1 MVIRSPITG
10 EKEIV
15 PEFDSARQISLQDE
29 LRMRIE
35 LVADPAARAELERGY
50 QRCERRDQLL
60 GAVLQRSE
68 ARYIAEHLTP
78 NAQLDFTPVG
88 FERSY
93 ADELRRVKTAYHER
107 PETDLLKERAT
118 ARSRD
123 GWRTLNHAAREM
135 VERQQDTRL
144 SKEAF
149 SNMRSNRGEVS
160 RSFQRAVGR

>member
-10 EKEIV
+10 EREIV

-35 LVADPAARAELERGY
+35 LVADPAVRAELERGF

-68 ARYIAEHLTP
+68 ARYIAEHLKP
-78 NAQLDFTPVG
+78 DARLDFTPVG

-93 ADELRRVKTAYHER
+93 ADELRRVRTAYQKR
-107 PETDLLKERAT
+107 PETDVLKERAT
-118 ARSRD
+118 ARSRK
-123 GWRTLNHAAREM
+123 GWRALRVRTHS
-135 VERQQDTRL
+135 Q
-144 SKEAF
+144 
-149 SNMRSNRGEVS
+149 
-160 RSFQRAVGR
+160 

>member
-1 MVIRSPITG
+1 MH
-10 EKEIV
+10 
-15 PEFDSARQISLQDE
+15 
-29 LRMRIE
+29 IE

-60 GAVLQRSE
+60 GAALRRSE
-68 ARYIAEHLTP
+68 ARYIAEHLKP
-78 NAQLDFTPVG
+78 VARLDFTPVG

-93 ADELRRVKTAYHER
+93 ADELRRVRTAYQMR
-107 PETDLLKERAT
+107 PETDVLKERAT

-123 GWRTLNHAAREM
+123 GWRSLRNTARKT
-135 VERQQDTRL
+135 VEHQQNTRL
-144 SKEAF
+144 SKDIF